1 MKEICNGEYVI
12 SGIYGYGVVLD
23 INTSNEINTYKVSFD
38 RYGVKWVC
46 SLVPVC
52 ADVFDS

>member
-1 MKEICNGEYVI
+1 MKEIRNGEYVI
-12 SGIYGYGVVLD
+12 SGTYGYGVVLD
-23 INTSNEINTYKVSFD
+23 INTSNVFNTYKVSFD

-52 ADVFDS
+52 SDV